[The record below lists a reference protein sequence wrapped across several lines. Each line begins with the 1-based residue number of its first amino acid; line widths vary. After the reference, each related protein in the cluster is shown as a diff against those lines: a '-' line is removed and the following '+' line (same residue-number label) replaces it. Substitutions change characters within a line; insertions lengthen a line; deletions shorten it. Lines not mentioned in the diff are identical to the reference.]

1 MENKEIKIP
10 LEYAKS
16 ILKVL
21 ENMASMGHEFLSSE
35 IKEIVSKEAYH
46 KMFEIYCKYHN
57 ANYGPFNR
65 HLKKLIDNAERSVS
79 QAKGEGGKNE

>member
-1 MENKEIKIP
+1 MNKEKKIEID
-10 LEYAKS
+10 LEYAKN

-21 ENMASMGHEFLSSE
+21 ENMVSMGHKFLSHE

-46 KMFEIYCKYHN
+46 KMFEIYYKYHN

-65 HLKKLIDNAERSVS
+65 HLKSLIKEAEEKIS
-79 QAKGEGGKNE
+79 